1 MKRRKKPRIM
11 SARVERDPR
20 DFVVYYYHNGLIA
33 GRNSGVL
40 NTIVDFSHAQLDKI
54 HLQAIDARTTM
65 AGDQAFIFIGAAA
78 FSNVAGQLRAEVVS
92 GNSLVH
98 GDVNGD
104 AVADFSIVVA
114 DFTGLQA
121 SDFVL

>member
-1 MKRRKKPRIM
+1 MLKKLVSAAAVAAAVGIASTTFGQGGDAPR
-11 SARVERDPR
+11 V
-20 DFVVYYYHNGLIA
+20 
-33 GRNSGVL
+33 
-40 NTIVDFSHAQLDKI
+40 QLDKI

-92 GNSLVH
+92 GNSLVY

-121 SDFVL
+121 GDFVL